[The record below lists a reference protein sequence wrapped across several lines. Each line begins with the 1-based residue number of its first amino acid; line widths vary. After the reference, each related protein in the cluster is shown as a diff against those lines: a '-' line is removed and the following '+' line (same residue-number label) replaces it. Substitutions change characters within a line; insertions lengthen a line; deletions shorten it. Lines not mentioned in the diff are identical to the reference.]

1 MLKTWFELSRVKVY
15 RNDLRGN
22 ENYFELGG
30 GSSYECK
37 IHRIFTLWLVF
48 LHSQCLPITASR
60 DFCDYSVFLVRGSG
74 EEVVFIWEG
83 GLNRGFTV
91 NHIPLNCYSSGPKD
105 FHLFAPT
112 FELVPR
118 LKTSRNSF
126 SLSLV
131 FRKSPENVTAFAH
144 SCLPLRYI

>member
-1 MLKTWFELSRVKVY
+1 MRQNLHVF
-15 RNDLRGN
+15 
-22 ENYFELGG
+22 
-30 GSSYECK
+30 SSG
-37 IHRIFTLWLVF
+37 LVF
-48 LHSQCLPITASR
+48 IVFLPFGLFPFILNAYPITASR

-91 NHIPLNCYSSGPKD
+91 NHIPLNCYWSGPKD
-105 FHLFAPT
+105 FHLFEPT

-131 FRKSPENVTAFAH
+131 LRKSPENKTAFAH
-144 SCLPLRYI
+144 SCLPLGTYKSAMSRG